1 MPSPESDHAHLSARA
16 KERPGR
22 VITIIPVTI
31 LLVIVSTFSL
41 PVHHSSVNTPQLPPT
56 GITWVT
62 EPLQQVY
69 NLIQSRFIG
78 LIPGNYTEPSSS
90 DYSTMSTIF
99 GFIDSEVS
107 QNDAGSILSAS
118 NLATQLEYQLIP
130 VNDSSTGNKYYV
142 LMENTTVNR
151 GWGSYLFAAE
161 RSPSTTQVIMEAP
174 HPVTDFNSQEIAY
187 TIFTSTYP
195 HVKALLVS
203 GVERTFGPN
212 GQTDLAHRTQSI
224 FETAHEAF
232 TKFGSVI
239 IQIHGFDASNHP
251 TEPMVVLSD
260 GDGGI
265 NGALQAIAYHLE
277 AANLSVGIFDG
288 FIHEKL
294 GAQKNIQGRYA
305 RAFGA
310 GFVHS
315 EISSLVVYNATLIAL
330 YENSLAKS
338 IVDNFGFPA
347 YQIDINIPIIA
358 LGIMSFFFVAGYRL
372 SKTNPD

>member
-1 MPSPESDHAHLSARA
+1 MPSPESDHAPLSARA

-22 VITIIPVTI
+22 VIPIIPVII

-41 PVHHSSVNTPQLPPT
+41 PVHHSSVNSPQLPPT

-90 DYSTMSTIF
+90 EYSMMSTIF
-99 GFIDSEVS
+99 GSIDSGVS

-142 LMENTTVNR
+142 LMETTTVNR

-187 TIFTSTYP
+187 TIFTSAYP
-195 HVKALLVS
+195 HVTALLVA
-203 GVERTFGPN
+203 GVERTFDPN
-212 GQTDLAHRTQSI
+212 GQTDMAHRTQSI

-239 IQIHGFDASNHP
+239 IQIHGFDAAFHP
-251 TEPMVVLSD
+251 TEPLVVLSD

-265 NGALQAIAYHLE
+265 NGALQAIASNLE
-277 AANLSVGIFDG
+277 ADNLSVGIFDG

-347 YQIDINIPIIA
+347 YQIDIKIPIIA

>member
-1 MPSPESDHAHLSARA
+1 M
-16 KERPGR
+16 
-22 VITIIPVTI
+22 
-31 LLVIVSTFSL
+31 
-41 PVHHSSVNTPQLPPT
+41 PVHHSPLNTPQLPPT

-90 DYSTMSTIF
+90 EYSMMSTIF
-99 GFIDSEVS
+99 GSIDSGVS

-142 LMENTTVNR
+142 LMETTTVNR

-187 TIFTSTYP
+187 TIFTSAYP
-195 HVKALLVS
+195 HVTALLVA
-203 GVERTFGPN
+203 GVERTFDPN
-212 GQTDLAHRTQSI
+212 GQTDMAHRTQSI

-239 IQIHGFDASNHP
+239 IQIHGFDAAFHP
-251 TEPMVVLSD
+251 TEPLVVLSD

-265 NGALQAIAYHLE
+265 NGALQAIASNLE
-277 AANLSVGIFDG
+277 ADNLSVGIFDG

-347 YQIDINIPIIA
+347 YQIDIKIPIIA

>member
-1 MPSPESDHAHLSARA
+1 LSARA

-22 VITIIPVTI
+22 IIPIIPVII

-41 PVHHSSVNTPQLPPT
+41 PVHHSSVNSPQLPPT

-90 DYSTMSTIF
+90 EYSMMSTIF
-99 GFIDSEVS
+99 GSIDSGVS

-142 LMENTTVNR
+142 LMETTTVNR

-187 TIFTSTYP
+187 TIFTSAYP
-195 HVKALLVS
+195 HVTALLVA
-203 GVERTFGPN
+203 GVERTFDPN
-212 GQTDLAHRTQSI
+212 GQTDMAHRTQSI

-239 IQIHGFDASNHP
+239 IQIHGFDAAFHP
-251 TEPMVVLSD
+251 TEPLVVLSD

-265 NGALQAIAYHLE
+265 NGALQAIASNLE
-277 AANLSVGIFDG
+277 ADNLSVGIFDG

-347 YQIDINIPIIA
+347 YQIDIKIPIIA

>member
-1 MPSPESDHAHLSARA
+1 LSARA
-16 KERPGR
+16 RKRPR
-22 VITIIPVTI
+22 RIIPMIPVII

-41 PVHHSSVNTPQLPPT
+41 PVHHSPVNTPQPPPT

-62 EPLQQVY
+62 KPLQQVY

-99 GFIDSEVS
+99 GFIDTGVS

-118 NLATQLEYQLIP
+118 NLATHLNYQLIP
-130 VNDSSTGNKYYV
+130 VNDSATGNKYYV
-142 LMENTTVNR
+142 LMEDPTVNR

-161 RSPSTTQVIMEAP
+161 RSFSTIQVIIEAP
-174 HPVTDFNSQEIAY
+174 HPVTDFNSQQIAY
-187 TIFTSTYP
+187 TIFTSAYP
-195 HVKALLVS
+195 DVTSLLVS

-212 GQTDLAHRTQSI
+212 GQTDMAHRTQSV

-232 TKFGSVI
+232 TKFRSVV
-239 IQIHGFDASNHP
+239 IQIHGFDSAHHP
-251 TEPMVVLSD
+251 TEPLVVLSD

-265 NGALQAIAYHLE
+265 NGALQAIASNLE

-288 FIHEKL
+288 FTHERL

-315 EISSLVVYNATLIAL
+315 EISSIVVYNATLITQ
-330 YENSLAKS
+330 YENSLTQS
-338 IVDNFGFPA
+338 ILNNFSFPA
-347 YQIDINIPIIA
+347 YQIDIKIPIIA

>member
-1 MPSPESDHAHLSARA
+1 LSARA
-16 KERPGR
+16 KKRPR
-22 VITIIPVTI
+22 RIIPTLPVLI

-41 PVHHSSVNTPQLPPT
+41 PVHHLSVNTPQHPPT

-99 GFIDSEVS
+99 GLIDTGVS

-118 NLATQLEYQLIP
+118 NLAAQLNYRVIP
-130 VNDSSTGNKYYV
+130 VNDSATGNKYYV

-161 RSPSTTQVIMEAP
+161 RSPSKTQVIIEAP
-174 HPVTDFNSQEIAY
+174 HPVTDFNSQQIAY
-187 TIFTSTYP
+187 TIFTSAYP
-195 HVKALLVS
+195 HVTALLVS

-212 GQTDLAHRTQSI
+212 GQTDMAHRTQSI
-224 FETAHEAF
+224 FETAHESF
-232 TKFGSVI
+232 TRFGSVA
-239 IQIHGFDASNHP
+239 IQIHGFDAAHHP
-251 TEPMVVLSD
+251 TEPLVVLSD

-265 NGALQAIAYHLE
+265 NGALQAIASNLE

-288 FIHEKL
+288 FTHEKL

-315 EISSLVVYNATLIAL
+315 EISSIVVYNDTLITQ
-330 YENSLAKS
+330 YENSLTKS
-338 IVDNFGFPA
+338 ILNDFGFPA
-347 YQIDINIPIIA
+347 YQIDVKIPIIA

-372 SKTNPD
+372 SKTKPD

>member
-1 MPSPESDHAHLSARA
+1 MPILPL
-16 KERPGR
+16 
-22 VITIIPVTI
+22 II

-41 PVHHSSVNTPQLPPT
+41 PVHHSSVNTPQLLPT

-78 LIPGNYTEPSSS
+78 LIPGNYSEPSSS

-99 GFIDSEVS
+99 GLIGAGVS

-118 NLATQLEYQLIP
+118 NVATQLKYQLIP
-130 VNDSSTGNKYYV
+130 VNDSGTGNKYYV
-142 LMENTTVNR
+142 LMEDPTVNR
-151 GWGSYLFAAE
+151 GWGSYLFTAE
-161 RSPSTTQVIMEAP
+161 MSPSTIQVVIEAP
-174 HPVTDFNSQEIAY
+174 HPVTDFNSQQIAY
-187 TIFTSTYP
+187 TIFTSAYP
-195 HVKALLVS
+195 HVTALLVS

-212 GQTDLAHRTQSI
+212 GQTD
-224 FETAHEAF
+224 ETAHEAF
-232 TKFGSVI
+232 TKFGSVV
-239 IQIHGFDASNHP
+239 IQIHGFDAARHP
-251 TEPMVVLSD
+251 TEPLVVLSD

-265 NGALQAIAYHLE
+265 NGALQAIASNLE

-288 FIHEKL
+288 FTHEKL

-315 EISSLVVYNATLIAL
+315 EISSIVVYNATLL
-330 YENSLAKS
+330 TQYENSLTQS
-338 IVDNFGFPA
+338 ILNNFGFPA
-347 YQIDINIPIIA
+347 YQIDVKIPIIA

-372 SKTNPD
+372 SKTTPD

>member
-1 MPSPESDHAHLSARA
+1 MPSPESDHALSARA
-16 KERPGR
+16 RKRPR
-22 VITIIPVTI
+22 RIIPIIPAII

-41 PVHHSSVNTPQLPPT
+41 PVHHSPVNTPQLPPT
-56 GITWVT
+56 GITWIT
-62 EPLQQVY
+62 KPLQQVY

-99 GFIDSEVS
+99 GFVDKGVS
-107 QNDAGSILSAS
+107 QTDAGSILSAS
-118 NLATQLEYQLIP
+118 SLAAQLKYELIP
-130 VNDSSTGNKYYV
+130 VNDSATGNKYYV

-161 RSPSTTQVIMEAP
+161 RSPSTTQVMVEAP
-174 HPVTDFNSQEIAY
+174 HPVTDFNSQQIAF
-187 TIFTSTYP
+187 TIFTCAYP
-195 HVKALLVS
+195 RVTALLVS

-212 GQTDLAHRTQSI
+212 GQTDMAHRTQSI

-239 IQIHGFDASNHP
+239 IQIHGFDAFHHP
-251 TEPMVVLSD
+251 TESLVVLSD
-260 GDGGI
+260 GDGRI
-265 NGALQAIAYHLE
+265 NGALQAIASHLE
-277 AANLSVGIFDG
+277 AASLSVGIFDG
-288 FIHEKL
+288 FTHEKL

-315 EISSLVVYNATLIAL
+315 EISSIVVYNATLIAQ
-330 YENSLAKS
+330 YENALTQS
-338 IVDNFGFPA
+338 ILDDFSFPA
-347 YQIDINIPIIA
+347 YQIDIRIPIIA
-358 LGIMSFFFVAGYRL
+358 LGIMSFFFVARYRF
-372 SKTNPD
+372 SKTRPD